1 MNRKYRI
8 ALAFSISLIF
18 HISSSSGQEVQ
29 KFHVFKLEN
38 KIGTEEVSSSNKAD
52 GKTIH
57 IVIRTKDRGQALL
70 LTSSLSASS
79 SELKLVSIG
88 HTSRFKKEQ
97 LDTTIAVNGGFPLG
111 NNGSIKMREML
122 IANWQIAGR
131 PNVVKSGLDGT
142 AISIHEIIEP
152 NTSSNHKGLRVFLI
166 NHGLDEIFW
175 TDMEGNGVFMTTND
189 TEGDKR
195 EVVADQ
201 YLPQFGTLNQQSTQY
216 LLQAY
221 KESSSTIGKSYAAI
235 AILGGNII
243 DVARGG
249 ELQKNTMIL
258 IINGKID
265 YVGAIDRSLIPPAAH
280 VIDASNKFLIPG
292 LWDMHAHVFHPSYLQ
307 KALLSGVTTVRDM
320 GNEFDFL
327 VQLKE
332 MIGKKSVPSPNLYA
346 AGLLDG
352 RSAATLGTMLA
363 TNPKDIKA
371 NVKRYHEA
379 GFTQIKVYS
388 SVSKKNFDL
397 IVAEAK
403 HYKMQVVGH
412 LPTGYTLGYFINNGL
427 NSLSHIHFFMNNI
440 KWSSDDLL
448 AANKTL
454 LDNMV
459 ARNTYLDPTLNVYR
473 LTGDKKIVFYLR
485 LVKMFADYGIPIV
498 AGTDNEGTISEE
510 IQSYVQLGLS
520 PLEAIRSATIVPATL
535 MGSAKDSGSIEKGKA
550 GELLI
555 LEDNPLLNISTLN
568 KIRTI
573 VLGEFVINN

>member
-1 MNRKYRI
+1 
-8 ALAFSISLIF
+8 
-18 HISSSSGQEVQ
+18 
-29 KFHVFKLEN
+29 
-38 KIGTEEVSSSNKAD
+38 
-52 GKTIH
+52 
-57 IVIRTKDRGQALL
+57 
-70 LTSSLSASS
+70 
-79 SELKLVSIG
+79 
-88 HTSRFKKEQ
+88 
-97 LDTTIAVNGGFPLG
+97 
-111 NNGSIKMREML
+111 
-122 IANWQIAGR
+122 
-131 PNVVKSGLDGT
+131 
-142 AISIHEIIEP
+142 
-152 NTSSNHKGLRVFLI
+152 
-166 NHGLDEIFW
+166 
-175 TDMEGNGVFMTTND
+175 VFMTTND

-195 EVVADQ
+195 AVVADR
-201 YLPQFGTLNQQSTQY
+201 YLPQFVTLNQQSTQY

-221 KESSSTIGKSYAAI
+221 KESSSTVGKPYAAI

-265 YVGAIDRSLIPPAAH
+265 YVGAIDRSLIPPASL

-292 LWDMHAHVFHPSYLQ
+292 LWDMHAHVFHPSYLR
-307 KALLSGVTTVRDM
+307 KSLLSGVTTVRDM
-320 GNEFDFL
+320 GNELDFL

-332 MIGKKSVPSPNLYA
+332 MVGRKTIPTPNLYA

-352 RSAATLGTMLA
+352 RSSATLGNMPA
-363 TNPKDIKA
+363 TNPAEIKA

-403 HYKMQVVGH
+403 RYEMQVVGH

-427 NSLSHIHFFMNNI
+427 NSLSHVHYFMNNI
-440 KWSSDDLL
+440 KWSSGDLA

-459 ARNTYLDPTLNVYR
+459 AKHTYLDPTLNVYR
-473 LTGDKKIVFYLR
+473 LTGDKKTGLYFR

-498 AGTDNEGTISEE
+498 AGTDNEGTVAEE

-535 MGSAKDSGSIEKGKA
+535 MGSAKDRGSIEKGKA

-555 LEDNPLLNISTLN
+555 LEDNPLVDIGALN
-568 KIRTI
+568 KIPTI
-573 VLGEFVINN
+573 VLGKFVIHK